1 MPGRPPLGLKPFG
14 QYAFL
19 LFSAGLFNASIFS
32 ASILPLST
40 AYSVCEGLGFE
51 TGVDKRLRE
60 APIFYLLYTLLIVA
74 GAGVVLLPH
83 FPLVKMIL
91 LSQVLNGVLLP
102 FVLIP
107 MILLINR
114 KDLMGE
120 WVTRAGSTW
129 SRGSRLPS
137 SSASRWRL
145 APTRSEGC
153 CINDRSRD
161 HRE

>member
-1 MPGRPPLGLKPFG
+1 
-14 QYAFL
+14 
-19 LFSAGLFNASIFS
+19 
-32 ASILPLST
+32 
-40 AYSVCEGLGFE
+40 
-51 TGVDKRLRE
+51 
-60 APIFYLLYTLLIVA
+60 VA

-120 WVTRAGSTW
+120 WVNPRWFNLVTW
-129 SRGSRLPS
+129 VSIAFIIGITLALGADTIRGML
-137 SSASRWRL
+137 
-145 APTRSEGC
+145 
-153 CINDRSRD
+153 
-161 HRE
+161 HQ